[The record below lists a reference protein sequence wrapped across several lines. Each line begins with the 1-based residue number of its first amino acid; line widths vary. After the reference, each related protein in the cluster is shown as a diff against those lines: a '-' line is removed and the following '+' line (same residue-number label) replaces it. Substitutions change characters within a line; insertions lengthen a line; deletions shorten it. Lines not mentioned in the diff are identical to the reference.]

1 MSTHKTSSNSW
12 APCSIP
18 NRWWSAC
25 QSQSSWN
32 LVATVA
38 TTPVVKRTFNNM
50 SIYFWLCFA
59 IAHLW
64 FKYQIYILSN
74 MAFLIVGRTAWRCEV
89 HTVHSMHSIWKSRWC
104 SESSSVIFSIYKYM
118 YNCKYSCHH
127 HVLWLSCW
135 SFSLSS
141 IIAPSMFSQSVDT
154 PQTILFGLLHILLS
168 EENLH
173 RDSALSATSRWLYW
187 NPTLMAPNDGPPN
200 TRSLQLCTSCTTI
213 LSYSRKIVY
222 TYFGQLS
229 YLDCTMKIKNPLN
242 IFIFLNQC
250 LPDIIT
256 IYPCIWAG
264 KTAVRQVC
272 LDHTALLGC
281 SSA

>member
-1 MSTHKTSSNSW
+1 
-12 APCSIP
+12 
-18 NRWWSAC
+18 
-25 QSQSSWN
+25 
-32 LVATVA
+32 
-38 TTPVVKRTFNNM
+38 
-50 SIYFWLCFA
+50 
-59 IAHLW
+59 
-64 FKYQIYILSN
+64 
-74 MAFLIVGRTAWRCEV
+74 
-89 HTVHSMHSIWKSRWC
+89 
-104 SESSSVIFSIYKYM
+104 
-118 YNCKYSCHH
+118 
-127 HVLWLSCW
+127 
-135 SFSLSS
+135 
-141 IIAPSMFSQSVDT
+141 MFSQSVDT
-154 PQTILFGLLHILLS
+154 PQTSLFGLLHILLS

-281 SSA
+281 SSAYSNINDMHRKSMQINTFLSVPCIVLIKLYKPLTWLLHKVPWCGVVWDHHRTFRISIIILTSFVSLSTKLKKRKSRYDDKIQ

>member
-1 MSTHKTSSNSW
+1 
-12 APCSIP
+12 
-18 NRWWSAC
+18 
-25 QSQSSWN
+25 
-32 LVATVA
+32 
-38 TTPVVKRTFNNM
+38 
-50 SIYFWLCFA
+50 
-59 IAHLW
+59 
-64 FKYQIYILSN
+64 
-74 MAFLIVGRTAWRCEV
+74 MAFLIVGRSAWRCEV

-154 PQTILFGLLHILLS
+154 PQTSLFGLLHILLS

-256 IYPCIWAG
+256 IYPC
-264 KTAVRQVC
+264 TARRGSPTNFVPGMLPPMERRTPWCPKSHSTNLSQWNADDSAEKSSQQIISKHVKPIVNAS
-272 LDHTALLGC
+272 HTIG
-281 SSA
+281 